1 MYAIIRVSKVKSLGS
16 LRGLSRHHM
25 RESETKNANPAKQ
38 NRVLV
43 GGDPFTEVTS
53 RHPQKVRKNAVL
65 AVEHL
70 LTASPE
76 YFRDPGQGPGEYNER
91 KTQAWAELA
100 VLFLKDKYGDN
111 LASAVLHLDEST
123 PHVQAMVV
131 PLRADG
137 KLDAARLFGP
147 DALTDLQDRYAEA
160 MKPLGLVRGVQGSPA
175 KHERIKRHYGLVNQ
189 PMPDI
194 PSVAT
199 PAPSPLPPRS
209 LLESIPFTQAAR
221 SRDKAEEESKV
232 RRRRRSAE
240 ERARAKAMEKALP
253 ALSAKAVASEQR
265 QKADKAR
272 DARLGELRASS
283 TLLRQIPLPS
293 ILERLG
299 AAPDK
304 KDKHNWLTPSGRI
317 TVTDTKFF
325 NHDANRGG
333 GGAIDLVMDQVGTDY
348 RGAVAWLS
356 NEFGSDA
363 AIGQALSSAQ
373 VEAVEAVKRKA
384 PSAVPD
390 PSPDPAHAQAVKEYL
405 TYKRGLSAK
414 LVDGAMK
421 AGRIFAVSVKGF
433 VNAAF
438 RLDGGGVEMRGIGSL
453 YHGVRGRK
461 GLFVVKQ
468 KDAVKTVFVES
479 SIEALSYLDLHP
491 VERVKVVS
499 TTGSADIAAAM
510 KERLPGLPVV
520 AAFNSDNA
528 GERMAQK
535 LRDVAP
541 DAARERPA
549 LGCKD
554 WNDQLQLERNPTAKA
569 ERLAKMEQQR
579 QQIAKPKP
587 RPKPRP
593 KP

>member
-1 MYAIIRVSKVKSLGS
+1 MK
-16 LRGLSRHHM
+16 
-25 RESETKNANPAKQ
+25 AK
-38 NRVLV
+38 
-43 GGDPFTEVTS
+43 
-53 RHPQKVRKNAVL
+53 
-65 AVEHL
+65 
-70 LTASPE
+70 
-76 YFRDPGQGPGEYNER
+76 
-91 KTQAWAELA
+91 
-100 VLFLKDKYGDN
+100 LK
-111 LASAVLHLDEST
+111 
-123 PHVQAMVV
+123 
-131 PLRADG
+131 
-137 KLDAARLFGP
+137 
-147 DALTDLQDRYAEA
+147 
-160 MKPLGLVRGVQGSPA
+160 
-175 KHERIKRHYGLVNQ
+175 
-189 PMPDI
+189 
-194 PSVAT
+194 
-199 PAPSPLPPRS
+199 
-209 LLESIPFTQAAR
+209 
-221 SRDKAEEESKV
+221 
-232 RRRRRSAE
+232 
-240 ERARAKAMEKALP
+240 
-253 ALSAKAVASEQR
+253 
-265 QKADKAR
+265 
-272 DARLGELRASS
+272 
-283 TLLRQIPLPS
+283 
-293 ILERLG
+293 
-299 AAPDK
+299 
-304 KDKHNWLTPSGRI
+304 
-317 TVTDTKFF
+317 
-325 NHDANRGG
+325 
-333 GGAIDLVMDQVGTDY
+333 
-348 RGAVAWLS
+348 
-356 NEFGSDA
+356 
-363 AIGQALSSAQ
+363 
-373 VEAVEAVKRKA
+373 
-384 PSAVPD
+384 
-390 PSPDPAHAQAVKEYL
+390 
-405 TYKRGLSAK
+405 YKRGLSAK

-554 WNDQLQLERNPTAKA
+554 WNDQLRLERNPTAKA

>member
-1 MYAIIRVSKVKSLGS
+1 
-16 LRGLSRHHM
+16 M

-53 RHPQKVRKNAVL
+53 RHPPKVRKNAVL
-65 AVEHL
+65 AIEHML
-70 LTASPE
+70 SASPE
-76 YFRDPGQGPGEYNER
+76 YFRDPGQGPGEYNEQ
-91 KTQAWAELA
+91 KTLAWVERA
-100 VLFLKDKYGDN
+100 VLFLEERYGDN

-123 PHVQAMVV
+123 PHIQAMVV

-221 SRDKAEEESKV
+221 SREKVEEEAKAQK
-232 RRRRRSAE
+232 RKRLAE

-253 ALSAKAVASEQR
+253 ALSAKAAASDQR

-283 TLLRQIPLPS
+283 ALLRQIPLPS

-299 AAPDK
+299 AVPDK

-356 NEFGSDA
+356 AEFGSDA
-363 AIGQALSSAQ
+363 AIGQALASAQ
-373 VEAVEAVKRKA
+373 SAAVEAVKEKA
-384 PSAVPD
+384 PSLVPD
-390 PSPDPAHAQAVKEYL
+390 PSPDPTHAQAVREYL
-405 TYKRGLSAK
+405 TQKRGLSAR

-421 AGRIFAVSVKGF
+421 AGRIFAVSIKGF

-479 SIEALSYLDLHP
+479 AVEAMSYLDLHP
-491 VERVKVVS
+491 AERVKVVS

-520 AAFNSDNA
+520 AAFNNDGT
-528 GERMAQK
+528 GERMSQRLK
-535 LRDVAP
+535 DTAP
-541 DAARERPA
+541 DATRERPG

-554 WNDQLQLERNPTAKA
+554 WNDQLQLERNPDAKA
-569 ERLAKMEQQR
+569 ERLAQMEQQRIEEQQR
-579 QQIAKPKP
+579 QQIDTPKP
-587 RPKPRP
+587 RPKSRP